1 MTALLKARAIVRK
14 FSNLIELGY
23 DDSVFINWRKW
34 SIEPADE
41 TWTWAIAGYTFELTG
56 SGEYVIEVL
65 SENQI
70 KVYPQDGKHWFI
82 MEK

>member
-23 DDSVFINWRKW
+23 DDSVFINWGKW

-41 TWTWAIAGYTFELTG
+41 TWTCPIAGYTFELTG

-70 KVYPQDGKHWFI
+70 KVYPHDGKHWFI